1 LPVGSWEFVDLSDR
15 DTQATV
21 GEGGNVEPA
30 NEGARRKVVI
40 ADGHP
45 IVRDGLARLLNDQ
58 PDLSAGAELDD
69 ALEAE
74 RALGAVGADAL
85 IMELVLS
92 SSNGLDVIRQ
102 IRRAH
107 PDLAILVFSMHDET
121 VFAARAIRSGANGYV
136 SKFERADIVLE
147 ALRQVLAGR
156 MWVSQRVSDRLLRS
170 LASRS
175 GSSGPSPDSP
185 MEVLTDRELEVFGL
199 FGSGLGTKEIAVRL
213 GLSAKTVETHRA
225 HLKEKLG
232 FERSSELVVAA
243 ARWVRDG
250 RSPPPATRD
259 A

>member
-1 LPVGSWEFVDLSDR
+1 MDDR
-15 DTQATV
+15 SSRLAI
-21 GEGGNVEPA
+21 GGKVEPA
-30 NEGARRKVVI
+30 NEDARRKVVI

-58 PDLSAGAELDD
+58 PDMRVAAEFED
-69 ALEAE
+69 ALEVE
-74 RALGAVGADAL
+74 RALANLHADAV

-92 SSNGLDVIRQ
+92 SSNGLDIIRQ

-107 PDLAILVFSMHDET
+107 PDVAILVFSMHDES

-136 SKFERADIVLE
+136 SKFERAEVVLE

-170 LASRS
+170 LAARS
-175 GSSGPSPDSP
+175 GSTGPSPDSP

-250 RSPPPATRD
+250 RPPPAVTRD

>member
-1 LPVGSWEFVDLSDR
+1 
-15 DTQATV
+15 
-21 GEGGNVEPA
+21 VEPA
-30 NEGARRKVVI
+30 KEDARRKVVV

-45 IVRDGLARLLNDQ
+45 IVRDGLAHLLNDQ
-58 PDLSAGAELDD
+58 PDLRVAAEFED
-69 ALEAE
+69 ALEVE
-74 RALGAVGADAL
+74 RALANLHADAV

-92 SSNGLDVIRQ
+92 SSNGLDIIRQ
-102 IRRAH
+102 IRRSH
-107 PDLAILVFSMHDET
+107 PDIAILVFSMHDES

-136 SKFERADIVLE
+136 SKLERTEVLLE

-170 LASRS
+170 LAARS
-175 GSSGPSPDSP
+175 GSTGPAPDSP

-250 RSPPPATRD
+250 RPPPAVTRD

>member
-1 LPVGSWEFVDLSDR
+1 
-15 DTQATV
+15 
-21 GEGGNVEPA
+21 VEPA
-30 NEGARRKVVI
+30 NEDARRKVVI

-58 PDLSAGAELDD
+58 PDLRVGAELED
-69 ALEAE
+69 ALEVE
-74 RALGAVGADAL
+74 RALVTLRADAVV
-85 IMELVLS
+85 MELVLS
-92 SSNGLDVIRQ
+92 SSNGLDIIRQ

-107 PDLAILVFSMHDET
+107 PDLAILVFSMHDES

-136 SKFERADIVLE
+136 SKLERSEVVLE

-170 LASRS
+170 LAARS
-175 GSSGPSPDSP
+175 GSTGAAPDSP

-250 RSPPPATRD
+250 RPPPAVTRD

>member
-1 LPVGSWEFVDLSDR
+1 
-15 DTQATV
+15 
-21 GEGGNVEPA
+21 VEPA
-30 NEGARRKVVI
+30 NEDARRKVVI

-58 PDLSAGAELDD
+58 PDFRVAGELEDSVD
-69 ALEAE
+69 AE
-74 RALGAVGADAL
+74 RALANARADAL

-107 PDLAILVFSMHDET
+107 PALAILVFSMHDET

-136 SKFERADIVLE
+136 SKFERTEVVLE
-147 ALRQVLAGR
+147 ALRQVLVGR

-170 LASRS
+170 LAARS
-175 GSSGPSPDSP
+175 GSTGPAPDSP
-185 MEVLTDRELEVFGL
+185 MEILTDRELEVFGL

-250 RSPPPATRD
+250 RPPPVATRE